1 MEVTVGVEAAKR
13 LEIVL
18 CVEKGM
24 LSCAEG
30 AKQLGVTERQLRR
43 IRKRYGTEGIG
54 GLVSKRKGFPAK
66 NRISEG
72 LKQSVSALVK
82 KRYQGFG
89 PTLVTE
95 KLSEQHEIDI
105 SIESVRQL
113 MIQEGQWT
121 AKRGKK
127 AVLHPLRQRRAR
139 YGELIQIDGSP
150 HHWFGEAEPACT
162 LLVFIDDATGH
173 LMHLSF
179 VPSESTLSYMQ
190 ALSSYVDTHG
200 LPMALYSDKHSVFRV
215 NAKDVDS
222 ETQFGRAASALGIEL
237 ICANSPQAKGRVERA
252 NQTLQ
257 DRLVKELRLMGVTTP
272 EQGNAMLCDY
282 TEKYNRRFGC
292 VAREPE
298 NGHVAYT
305 DSVETLTAILSIQ
318 EDRRL
323 SKNLT
328 CSVEGQLLQLNTS
341 GSGRGLRGMK
351 VQIHW
356 HFDGRIEVR
365 RQGAVLPYTVVT
377 IQPKATAVVSSK
389 NLNATLDEVSRQRHA
404 HTPAVGHPW
413 KRWQGTSPAPKR
425 STAGG
430 KTSLQASG

>member
-1 MEVTVGVEAAKR
+1 MEVTVGVKTAKR

-18 CVEKGM
+18 CVEKGV

-30 AKQLGVTERQLRR
+30 AKRLGVTERQLRR
-43 IRKRYGTEGIG
+43 IRKRYDTEGLS
-54 GLVSKRKGFPAK
+54 GLISKRQGLPAK
-66 NRISEG
+66 NRIAENV
-72 LKQSVSALVK
+72 KHTVSALVVK
-82 KRYQGFG
+82 HYQGFG
-89 PTLVTE
+89 PTLVEE
-95 KLSEQHEIDI
+95 KLREQHAIYV

-113 MIQEGQWT
+113 MILEGQWT

-127 AVLHPLRQRRAR
+127 AALHPLRQRRAR

-173 LMHLSF
+173 LMHLAF
-179 VPSESTLSYMQ
+179 VPSESTLSYME
-190 ALSSYVDTHG
+190 ALSRYIDTHG

-222 ETQFGRAASALGIEL
+222 ETQFGRAVSALGIEL
-237 ICANSPQAKGRVERA
+237 ICANSPQAKGRVERV

-257 DRLVKELRLMGVTTP
+257 DRLVKELRLLGITTP
-272 EQGNAMLCDY
+272 AQGNAMLDDY
-282 TEKYNRRFGC
+282 MAKHNRRFGC
-292 VAREPE
+292 VPREPE

-305 DSVETLTAILSIQ
+305 DSVERLTAILSIQ

-328 CSVEGQLLQLNTS
+328 CSVEGQLLQLNPS
-341 GSGRGLRGMK
+341 GSGRGLRGIR

-365 RQGAVLPYTVVT
+365 RQGVLLPYTVVT
-377 IQPKATAVVSSK
+377 IQPKATTVVSSK
-389 NLNATLDEVSRQRHA
+389 NLNAKLDEMSHQRRGHK
-404 HTPAVGHPW
+404 PAAGHPW
-413 KRWQGTSPAPKR
+413 KRWEGTSPVPKG
-425 STAGG
+425 SAAGG
-430 KTSLQASG
+430 KASLQASG